1 MWLLYESRGCGYLC
15 EGDIDLEVSKKP
27 KIITLKG
34 HSIELQRKH
43 VKNINL
49 AVYPAT
55 GRIRVSVPERMDE
68 EHVVKFLE
76 SKLGWIRR
84 QLAKTKPKIPIS
96 YESGSTHQLEGK
108 SYILNLM
115 PDASSNRI
123 RLHETHIDLY
133 LQVGRSSEHVPKM
146 MKEWCRARLKA
157 RVQPLMSKWQRV
169 LGVEVSSWNVK
180 QMKTKW
186 GSCNTRDKRIWL
198 SLELAEKSD
207 EYLEYVIV
215 HELVHLLER
224 GHNAHFYALLDQY
237 LPDWR
242 QRKALSAFGQQ

>member
-1 MWLLYESRGCGYLC
+1 MS
-15 EGDIDLEVSKKP
+15 SKKP
-27 KIITLKG
+27 KIITLQG
-34 HSIELQRKH
+34 HSIELERKR

-55 GRIRVSVPERMDE
+55 GRIRVSVPLRMDE
-68 EHVVKFLE
+68 ERVRQFLQ
-76 SKLGWIRR
+76 SRLGWIER
-84 QLAKTKPKIPIS
+84 QLAKVKPQVSQS

-108 SYILNLM
+108 SFILNLI

-123 RLHETHIDLY
+123 QLQEGHIDLY
-133 LQVGRSSEHVPKM
+133 LKPGRSSEHVAKLLQ
-146 MKEWCRARLKA
+146 EWYRARLKA
-157 RVQPLMSKWQRV
+157 RVQPLMNKWQRI
-169 LGVEVSSWNVK
+169 LGVQVSAWNIK

-198 SLELAEKSD
+198 NLELAKKCD
-207 EYLEYVIV
+207 AYLEYVIV

-224 GHNAHFYALLDQY
+224 GHNARFYGLLDKY

-242 QRKALSAFGQQ
+242 QRKALGTGS